1 MKIAIASDKA
11 GIELKEKLKKYLE
24 NHPYEIID
32 VTKSK
37 DYDFV
42 EAASKVAKMINE
54 GKSDRGIVVD
64 EYGVGSSITA
74 NKYKG
79 IICANVFDE
88 HSARMTVRH
97 NNTSIITIGSGI
109 VGEKLAKRICARFL
123 QATYDGGRHQIRV
136 DMLNKMC

>member
-1 MKIAIASDKA
+1 MKIAIASDQA
-11 GIELKEKLKKYLE
+11 GFELKEKLKNYLE

-32 VTKSK
+32 VTKSE

-42 EAASKVAKMINE
+42 EAASKTAKAINE
-54 GKSDRGIVVD
+54 AQADRGIVVD

-97 NNTSIITIGSGI
+97 NNTSIIAIGSGI
-109 VGEKLAKRICARFL
+109 VGEKLAKRICDRFL